1 MRELD
6 TERRRNFPS
15 PLRGE
20 GQGGGEFGEAEIM
33 APTVQ
38 EAFGCTPLRPL
49 RGHLPL
55 KEGGVDA
62 NETGEPTWPVCP
74 I

>member
-6 TERRRNFPS
+6 TELRRNFPS

-33 APTVQ
+33 APAVQ

-55 KEGGVDA
+55 KGG
-62 NETGEPTWPVCP
+62 GEERTAPGSIRGMHAHV
-74 I
+74 